1 MAAQRDI
8 YSQIESIASAYAG
21 VLDAVHNLIW
31 PRNRKSP
38 EKTSSNSNNANNN
51 NKRHYPQ
58 SPTPQYGSYRHPSS
72 FPRSDW
78 EEDKDGGG
86 GPRRIIEKEDEADK
100 VIPDD
105 ALISREQRDH
115 LAKRQWSSQCGW
127 GRNTTATIGSP
138 LYSCTNTFLT
148 SAQFA
153 TRETN
158 TLCTACPPGNVAC
171 TSSCCTEITT
181 GSACVC
187 PADLRGP
194 TCNARIPFTCTPRLL
209 APTLSGCTNS
219 GTRGGAASYEPGSD
233 VDDANDNNACPR
245 FGTTEAIEFRFEVAC
260 RQVQQLKVYLTPQ
273 SGGFTDGL
281 FLYFLGDRD
290 LFAYSNQPYVPQQF
304 RLKFFNFF
312 HPSDN
317 SQAYFTPLDPPALA
331 LTGNKTFSITVNMS
345 NVLAGGYQGA
355 ENEYAAGGRVYFEGG
370 ELRRML

>member
-1 MAAQRDI
+1 M
-8 YSQIESIASAYAG
+8 YC
-21 VLDAVHNLIW
+21 
-31 PRNRKSP
+31 
-38 EKTSSNSNNANNN
+38 
-51 NKRHYPQ
+51 
-58 SPTPQYGSYRHPSS
+58 PS
-72 FPRSDW
+72 
-78 EEDKDGGG
+78 K
-86 GPRRIIEKEDEADK
+86 
-100 VIPDD
+100 
-105 ALISREQRDH
+105 
-115 LAKRQWSSQCGW
+115 
-127 GRNTTATIGSP
+127 
-138 LYSCTNTFLT
+138 YSCTNTFLT

-153 TRETN
+153 TREAN
-158 TLCTACPPGNVAC
+158 TLCTACPPENVAC

-233 VDDANDNNACPR
+233 VDDANDTNACPR

-355 ENEYAAGGRVYFEGG
+355 GNEYAAGGRVYFEGG
-370 ELRRML
+370 IHNPGFAPLYNLAGNSSFRNYINFQPPQPRSSNARLSDTSGPPLSTGAIAGIAIAGAVVFASVVNYWIKEKRRLARA